1 MNDEPK
7 KDAYAILVSK
17 ISEALEKGV
26 VPWHQP
32 WLSGPPRSLSTGKG
46 YRGFNQLLLG
56 YCAREHDTPFWGT
69 FRQIKELGGV
79 IRKGERST
87 PVSFWKKLDVDDPKE
102 DGTTKQVMMCRFY
115 SAFNADQADWPDGEP
130 RMVKEWRDKLT
141 KDGPTDRIAAAE
153 KILAEFPGKPE
164 FQNKGMVAYYSVTTD
179 TVVVPPIENFSSADR
194 YYQTVFHELTH
205 ASGHPKRLNRFPS
218 DSKPSTES
226 YSKEELVAELG
237 GAFLCHEAGLD
248 VQVEESAAYIE
259 SWMQKI
265 KEDPRILVSA
275 AGQAAKAADHIL
287 GRVPDAPQ
295 VEKELAPEVEKAQPV
310 VVPDLTVKPDPAPVA
325 PEAAKPGIEPV
336 EPSDVPVA
344 KPDPVHQPDLIAAQG
359 VEEEDPT
366 PDFSARLFAALD
378 ERGEPEQKSMC
389 AEMPPPAAAPKR
401 GGMRL

>member
-1 MNDEPK
+1 MSDEPK

-17 ISEALEKGV
+17 ISDALEKGV

-46 YRGFNQLLLG
+46 YRGYNQLLLG
-56 YCAREHDTPFWGT
+56 FGGREHDTPFWGT

-87 PVSFWKKLDVDDPKE
+87 PVSFWKQLEVDDQKA
-102 DGTTKQVMMCRFY
+102 DGTTKKVMMCRYY

-130 RMVKEWRDKLT
+130 KMVKEWRDKLA
-141 KDGPTDRIAAAE
+141 KHGPTDRIAAAE
-153 KILAEFPGKPE
+153 KIVADFPGKPE
-164 FQNKGMVAYYSVTTD
+164 FENKGMVAYYSVTHD
-179 TVVVPPIENFSSADR
+179 NVVVPPIENFSSADR

-205 ASGHPKRLNRFPS
+205 ATGHPKRLNRFPA

-248 VQVEESAAYIE
+248 VQVEESAAYCQA
-259 SWMQKI
+259 WMQRI
-265 KEDPRILVSA
+265 QQDPKILVSA
-275 AGQAAKAADHIL
+275 AGQAAKAADHVL

-325 PEAAKPGIEPV
+325 PETEKPGSEPVV
-336 EPSDVPVA
+336 EPSAAPG
-344 KPDPVHQPDLIAAQG
+344 KPAPTHQPDLIAAHG

-378 ERGEPEQKSMC
+378 ERGEPEQKTMS
-389 AEMPPPAAAPKR
+389 AEMLPPAAAPKR